1 MEVDVYMC
9 IKKVACGLQKVVKED
24 GREVLEPIFV
34 EVETPEDMH
43 RITSKI
49 DSCKTVTPKIIEENT
64 KEVELVALTVTNEH
78 EGDHGGEHVGV
89 HGNHGGATVI
99 GSPITDSN
107 DAPIGNDSPIGSNN
121 DSPMDNNDSPI
132 GNNDSPIGNGS
143 PREVVCIETGEV
155 FANAT
160 QAGKAIGTA
169 RQNITACC
177 TGRRKKAGGFQWKY
191 L

>member
-1 MEVDVYMC
+1 MC
-9 IKKVACGLQKVVKED
+9 IKKVACGLQKVKRED

-49 DSCKTVTPKIIEENT
+49 ESCKTVTPKIVEE
-64 KEVELVALTVTNEH
+64 KVQEGEELPLTVQNEH
-78 EGDHGGEHVGV
+78 DCTHGGHGV
-89 HGNHGGATVI
+89 T
-99 GSPITDSN
+99 
-107 DAPIGNDSPIGSNN
+107 GNDSPTNNIDSPITGN
-121 DSPMDNNDSPI
+121 DSPTNNI
-132 GNNDSPIGNGS
+132 DSPIGNGS

-177 TGRRKKAGGFQWKY
+177 TGKRKKAGGYQWKY

>member
-1 MEVDVYMC
+1 MC
-9 IKKVACGLQKVVKED
+9 VKKVACGLQKVVKED

-34 EVETPEDMH
+34 EVDCPEDMH

-49 DSCKTVTPKIIEENT
+49 ESCKTVTPKIVEENMR
-64 KEVELVALTVTNEH
+64 EVRIIPVTVQNEH
-78 EGDHGGEHVGV
+78 DGTHGG
-89 HGNHGGATVI
+89 HGGAT
-99 GSPITDSN
+99 
-107 DAPIGNDSPIGSNN
+107 GNDSPINNN
-121 DSPMDNNDSPI
+121 DSPTTGNDSPI
-132 GNNDSPIGNGS
+132 TGNDSPIGNGS

-177 TGRRKKAGGFQWKY
+177 TGKRKKAGGFQWKY

>member
-1 MEVDVYMC
+1 MC

-24 GREVLEPIFV
+24 GREVLEPVFV
-34 EVETPEDMH
+34 EVDCPEDMH

-49 DSCKTVTPKIIEENT
+49 ESCKTVTPKIEHDGIHGGHGGVTVSPTDNND
-64 KEVELVALTVTNEH
+64 ALTDNN
-78 EGDHGGEHVGV
+78 D
-89 HGNHGGATVI
+89 
-99 GSPITDSN
+99 SPIT
-107 DAPIGNDSPIGSNN
+107 GNDSPIGK
-121 DSPMDNNDSPI
+121 NDSPI
-132 GNNDSPIGNGS
+132 GKNDGSSTGNGS

-177 TGRRKKAGGFQWKY
+177 NGKRKKAGGFQWKY

>member
-1 MEVDVYMC
+1 MC
-9 IKKVACGLQKVVKED
+9 IKKVACGLQKVKRED

-34 EVETPEDMH
+34 EVDCPEDMH

-49 DSCKTVTPKIIEENT
+49 DSCKTVTPKIVEE
-64 KEVELVALTVTNEH
+64 KVQEVEVLPVTVQNEH
-78 EGDHGGEHVGV
+78 DGIHGG
-89 HGNHGGATVI
+89 HGGATVNDSPTANNND
-99 GSPITDSN
+99 SPIT
-107 DAPIGNDSPIGSNN
+107 GNDSPIT
-121 DSPMDNNDSPI
+121 
-132 GNNDSPIGNGS
+132 GNGS

-177 TGRRKKAGGFQWKY
+177 NGKRKKAGGYQWKY

>member
-1 MEVDVYMC
+1 MC
-9 IKKVACGLQKVVKED
+9 IKKVACGLQKVVKDD

-34 EVETPEDMH
+34 EVDCPDDMH

-49 DSCKTVTPKIIEENT
+49 ESCKTVTPKI
-64 KEVELVALTVTNEH
+64 EH
-78 EGDHGGEHVGV
+78 DGTHDDHGSY
-89 HGNHGGATVI
+89 GGATVND
-99 GSPITDSN
+99 SPIT
-107 DAPIGNDSPIGSNN
+107 GNDSPI
-121 DSPMDNNDSPI
+121 DNNDSPT
-132 GNNDSPIGNGS
+132 NNIDSPIGNGS

-177 TGRRKKAGGFQWKY
+177 NGKRKKAGGYQWKY

>member
-1 MEVDVYMC
+1 MC

-34 EVETPEDMH
+34 EVDTPEDMH

-49 DSCKTVTPKIIEENT
+49 ESCKTVTPKIVEENVQ
-64 KEVELVALTVTNEH
+64 EVEVLPVTVQNEH
-78 EGDHGGEHVGV
+78 DGTHGGV
-89 HGNHGGATVI
+89 T
-99 GSPITDSN
+99 
-107 DAPIGNDSPIGSNN
+107 GNDSPING
-121 DSPMDNNDSPI
+121 
-132 GNNDSPIGNGS
+132 NDSPIGNGS

-160 QAGKAIGTA
+160 QAGKSIGTA

-177 TGRRKKAGGFQWKY
+177 TGKRKTAGGYQWKY